1 MNNCKKGKHCCN
13 VDFEDD
19 DYTYIIDEL
28 KSIRQHIDKTINLLE
43 KRIEKDNIIEE
54 VLSTDYEDEDE
65 NKDINIDEYINA
77 LRVLRNTPPYIP
89 SVWTHTSPYPY
100 STWFTSS
107 KNPYHPKFNQ

>member
-1 MNNCKKGKHCCN
+1 MNNCKKGKHCCS

-54 VLSTDYEDEDE
+54 VLSTDYEDEDD
-65 NKDINIDEYINA
+65 NKDINIDEYICIGVECY
-77 LRVLRNTPPYIP
+77 VLFLAY
-89 SVWTHTSPYPY
+89 
-100 STWFTSS
+100 
-107 KNPYHPKFNQ
+107 FNNYFRCCRGNDC

>member
-1 MNNCKKGKHCCN
+1 MNNCKKGKHCCSI
-13 VDFEDD
+13 DFEDN

-65 NKDINIDEYINA
+65 DINIDEYINA
-77 LRVLRNTPPYIP
+77 LRALHSVPPYTP
-89 SVWTHTSPYPY
+89 FTWTYTSPYLY
-100 STWFTSS
+100 RTWVTNN
-107 KNPYHPKFNQ
+107 KNPYHPNI